1 MRGVRKKIEP
11 WCAAQQLSSPLQRI
25 EHFTTVAN
33 RPQHCTI
40 RAIGSEAQAQAKK
53 FISSAS
59 EEELIEV
66 KNKIEAAEAKAKEE
80 AEKAK
85 AEAEKAKAEAEALP
99 ASNPEETAE

>member
-1 MRGVRKKIEP
+1 MTLEEAKELEIK
-11 WCAAQQLSSPLQRI
+11 
-25 EHFTTVAN
+25 VAN
-33 RPQHCTI
+33 DILNNVQFSLVVQLMS
-40 RAIGSEAQAQAKK
+40 SEAQAQAKK

-66 KNKIEAAEAKAKEE
+66 KNKIEAAEAKAK

-85 AEAEKAKAEAEALP
+85 AEAEAEALP